1 MGARTVLARQLVL
14 VLVNRPAEIKVL
26 VQERDGAGSKFQAEL
41 GPFLEVLLE
50 FAWSSSVL
58 PVFQHAARAS
68 YPVTLTF
75 KFLPLVYVSYM
86 INIGIAWHSTV
97 AEDLARARSSQ
108 RQLSRKA
115 CRSSRTESGPR
126 PRSPR

>member
-14 VLVNRPAEIKVL
+14 ILFDRSAKIKVL

-50 FAWSSSVL
+50 FAGSTSALSV
-58 PVFQHAARAS
+58 FRRATRAS

-75 KFLPLVYVSYM
+75 KFLPLV
-86 INIGIAWHSTV
+86 
-97 AEDLARARSSQ
+97 
-108 RQLSRKA
+108 
-115 CRSSRTESGPR
+115 
-126 PRSPR
+126 